1 MRVGLY
7 TRISEDIAGEGLG
20 VARQEQDCRALAE
33 RRGWT
38 VAGIYEDNDVSAFKT
53 RVKRPEFERLME
65 DLERGLLDGLVV
77 YDLDRF
83 ARQPLDLERSIRIF
97 DSRNLVF
104 ATVQSDINLS
114 TSDGRTMA
122 RVMVAFANKSS
133 MDTARRVRRKHLEL
147 AQTGVPTGGW
157 RPFGYLP
164 DRRTLDVGEA
174 QLIRRAAAD
183 VIGGV
188 GLHTIC
194 RHWNEEG
201 VLTTAG
207 NIWRKTVL
215 KSMLVSP
222 RIAGYRVYRGGI
234 ARDEAGNPVR
244 GLIEPILDLETWE
257 KVKAVLQDPERSSKH
272 SHLGGRKYL
281 LSGIVRCGACGKRL
295 NGNAVR
301 ASVTVFAYSCKVP
314 TSGGCGKVAV
324 TGPRVDALVTA
335 LVLEYL
341 ADRHVDSEAQPW
353 KGQAELAAVT
363 DRVDELMRA
372 FTAGELSS
380 DVVFPAVSTL
390 ETQARELREARL
402 AWTREQV
409 ALTSRPADV
418 VGAWPTLDLD
428 QQRAVIASVFHSV
441 VVKPSGNRGPVFD
454 PSRVE
459 VVWR

>member
-7 TRISEDIAGEGLG
+7 TRISEDIVGEGLG
-20 VARQEQDCRALAE
+20 VARQEQDCRSVAE

-38 VAGIYEDNDVSAFKT
+38 VAGVYEDNDVSAYKT
-53 RVKRPEFERLME
+53 RVKRPQFEHLME
-65 DLERGLLDGLVV
+65 DLERGFLDGLVV

-97 DSRNLVF
+97 DTRKLVF
-104 ATVQSDINLS
+104 ATVQSDIDLS

-122 RVMVAFANKSS
+122 RIMVAFANKSS
-133 MDTARRVRRKHLEL
+133 MDTSRRVRRKHLEL

-157 RPFGYLP
+157 RPFGYLA
-164 DRRTLDVGEA
+164 DRRTLDAREA
-174 QLIRRAAAD
+174 QLIRQASSD
-183 VIGGV
+183 VIAGV

-194 RHWNEEG
+194 RHWNDDG

-207 NIWRKTVL
+207 NLWRKPVL
-215 KSMLVSP
+215 KNMLVSP
-222 RIAGYRVYRGGI
+222 RIAGYRVYRSGI
-234 ARDEAGNPVR
+234 ALDEAGNPVR
-244 GLIEPILDLETWE
+244 GLIEPILDDQTWE

-272 SHLGGRKYL
+272 SHSGGRKYL

-295 NGNAVR
+295 NGNAMR
-301 ASVTVFAYSCKVP
+301 GSVTVFAYSCKVP
-314 TSGGCGKVAV
+314 TSGGCGKVSI

-341 ADRHVDSEAQPW
+341 ADRHVDSEARPW
-353 KGQAELAAVT
+353 SGQAELEAVT
-363 DRVDELMRA
+363 ERVKELMTA
-372 FTAGELSS
+372 FTAGELPS
-380 DVVFPAVSTL
+380 DVVFPAVSKL
-390 ETQARELREARL
+390 ETQAGELREARS

-409 ALTSRPADV
+409 ALASRPADV
-418 VGAWPTLDLD
+418 AEAWPTLDLD

-459 VVWR
+459 AVWR